1 LGHLKKLLSR
11 RGAGEGEG
19 IGSGAAM
26 EADGFKFH
34 NKLDKAKS
42 LEKGSVPRKHR
53 ACHVADNK
61 NAGPCFQ
68 GPAFVE

>member
-1 LGHLKKLLSR
+1 LKKLLSR
-11 RGAGEGEG
+11 RGAGKGEG

-26 EADGFKFH
+26 EADGVEFH
-34 NKLDKAKS
+34 NKLAKS
-42 LEKGSVPRKHR
+42 QTLEKRSVPRKHR
-53 ACHVADNK
+53 AFHVADNK